1 MNFDFSEEQML
12 LKQTAADYLAEHA
25 PLTVCREVLESDAA
39 FASDLW
45 KGAAEMGWLGA
56 VIPEEYGGAGF
67 GHLELAVL
75 AEEVGRSLAPIP
87 FSSSVC
93 LATEAILAAGSDDQ
107 RKSWLPKLAEGSAI
121 GTWAVTEKPGQNGL
135 EGVAATFE
143 GGALTGTKIP
153 VLDGDTAH
161 FAVVAARTGDGL
173 SLVLVDLDAKG
184 VSRERIKSID
194 PSRPVAKITFD
205 GAPAEALGT
214 PGEAGPTIER
224 ILDRG
229 AVLLAFDQ
237 LGAASRSFEITR
249 EFTLGRYAFG
259 RPIASFQ
266 AIKHRLADLWCEIEL
281 ARSNCYYGAWALSN
295 DNDELDVAAC
305 LSRVAASDAFD
316 QMTVEMVQLH
326 GGVGYTWEY
335 DCHLFYRRAK
345 LMSAV
350 LGNASHW
357 REKLIARLEAKRAA

>member
-39 FASDLW
+39 YSADLW

-75 AEEVGRSLAPIP
+75 AEEIGRSLAPIP

-93 LATEAILAAGSDDQ
+93 LATEAILTAGSDDQ
-107 RKSWLPKLAEGSAI
+107 RKTWLPQLAEGSAI
-121 GTWAVTEKPGQNGL
+121 GTLAVTEKAGQNGA
-135 EGVAATFE
+135 ESVKATFE
-143 GGALTGTKIP
+143 GGVLTGTKIP
-153 VLDGDTAH
+153 VLDGDSAN
-161 FAVVAARTGDGL
+161 FAVVAARTGSGL
-173 SLVLVDLDAKG
+173 SLALVDLEADG
-184 VSRERIKSID
+184 VTRERVKSID
-194 PSRPVAKITFD
+194 PSRPVAKLTFD
-205 GAPAEALGT
+205 GVRAEALGQ
-214 PGEAGPTIER
+214 PGSAGPVLDR

-237 LGAASRSFEITR
+237 LGAASRSFEITKD
-249 EFTLGRYAFG
+249 FTLGRYAFG

-295 DNDELDVAAC
+295 DNEELDVAAC
-305 LSRVAASDAFD
+305 LSRVSASDAFD
-316 QMTVEMVQLH
+316 QMTIEMVQLH

-350 LGNASHW
+350 LGSASHW
-357 REKLIARLEAKRAA
+357 RDKLIARLEARQAA